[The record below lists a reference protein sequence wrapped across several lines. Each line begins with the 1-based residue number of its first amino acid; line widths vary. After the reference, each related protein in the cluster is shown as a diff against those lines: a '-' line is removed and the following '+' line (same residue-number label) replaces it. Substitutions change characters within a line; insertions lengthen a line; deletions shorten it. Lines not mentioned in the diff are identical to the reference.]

1 MDHQTHVKW
10 KQRFIRFAFVFCL
23 FVCFTVL
30 NCNNCVIV
38 KAEELCLLSLVSM
51 FELFNTILIKL
62 ITGEE
67 IESISDCE
75 LNVSFDITS
84 FDSFF

>member
-1 MDHQTHVKW
+1 M
-10 KQRFIRFAFVFCL
+10 
-23 FVCFTVL
+23 
-30 NCNNCVIV
+30 IV

-51 FELFNTILIKL
+51 FEPFNTILIKL
-62 ITGEE
+62 ITGGE

-75 LNVSFDITS
+75 LNVSFDIAS